1 MEAHILAVLKAIETA
16 FPPPEHCHHALLV
29 TQHGSDAEGWH
40 DRLTLSL
47 VFENEDGSKRFH
59 RIFFDG
65 EGELEDPVK
74 LVAEIRELL
83 IRPTDDAG
91 CSTLPPS
98 A

>member
-1 MEAHILAVLKAIETA
+1 MEAHILAALKAIETA

-29 TQHGSDAEGWH
+29 TRYGSDETGWE
-40 DRLTLSL
+40 DRLTLAMVL
-47 VFENEDGSKRFH
+47 EDAENGKRFH
-59 RIFFDG
+59 RLYFDG